1 MATYPPLK
9 VRDLPQ
15 PLPWQKALGVGVVM
29 MGLAIG
35 TGELIL
41 WPHLV
46 VKHGLNLLW
55 FALAGITCQF
65 FINQEVARHAI
76 ATGESFFTTSARWF
90 KWTAPF
96 WFISAILLYIWPGW
110 ASAIGTT
117 LKELFGFGDYLHWAW
132 VTLALVLVLTW
143 SGKVAYKVLETTL
156 KVVVPTFF
164 ILLLVVSFFN
174 LSGAD
179 LAAAWQDFSNV
190 EGLLDGV
197 DLNVL
202 LGAIVFAGAG
212 GMLNLCLSL
221 WYRDK
226 HLGMGQYFGQI
237 TNPITG
243 HRQSQTATG
252 YTFLE
257 TRENLRRWRGWFR
270 YVLVDQGLIFWLLG
284 VITLGLLSVNAFVVL
299 SPRGLVP
306 DGLNIAVVQA
316 HIFGEQWGIW
326 GYNLFLVM
334 AFLMLFSVMWTVL
347 DALTRILSDI
357 IYTNTQVGPFSKA
370 LVRLRRLTSSQ
381 LYYITIGVVVL
392 FGAAL
397 IPWQQPLVLL
407 TTSAVLGGLSM
418 AIYTPLLIYFNNT
431 KLPRSIRPGIFT
443 NIIMFLTALFFIFFA
458 LSAILNILPRH

>member
-1 MATYPPLK
+1 
-9 VRDLPQ
+9 
-15 PLPWQKALGVGVVM
+15 
-29 MGLAIG
+29 
-35 TGELIL
+35 
-41 WPHLV
+41 
-46 VKHGLNLLW
+46 
-55 FALAGITCQF
+55 
-65 FINQEVARHAI
+65 
-76 ATGESFFTTSARWF
+76 
-90 KWTAPF
+90 
-96 WFISAILLYIWPGW
+96 
-110 ASAIGTT
+110 
-117 LKELFGFGDYLHWAW
+117 
-132 VTLALVLVLTW
+132 
-143 SGKVAYKVLETTL
+143 
-156 KVVVPTFF
+156 
-164 ILLLVVSFFN
+164 
-174 LSGAD
+174 
-179 LAAAWQDFSNV
+179 
-190 EGLLDGV
+190 
-197 DLNVL
+197 
-202 LGAIVFAGAG
+202 
-212 GMLNLCLSL
+212 
-221 WYRDK
+221 
-226 HLGMGQYFGQI
+226 
-237 TNPITG
+237 
-243 HRQSQTATG
+243 
-252 YTFLE
+252 LE